1 MISLMAEAHRGVC
14 LGSVVM
20 TIFDV
25 LVIGG
30 GHAGIEAAHAA
41 AKFGKT
47 ALMISNPSTLGR
59 MPCNPAVGGPG
70 KSQIVAEIHALGGLM
85 GRIADDTAIHTR
97 ILNASKGPAVHSLRV
112 QNERDQ
118 YAVRAQEYVL
128 GNSSLEI
135 LRAEA
140 ADLEQ
145 QGSLWEVLTTDGRRY
160 STRTVVIAAGTF
172 MRGLT
177 WYGRH
182 SRPEGRQGEPPSR
195 FLSSALERAGH
206 QLKRFK
212 TGTPPRVRSDSVS
225 FADLLEI
232 PADVPP
238 YTFSGREG
246 PNARKSPTWQTHTT
260 PATHRLIL
268 ENLGESPMY
277 SGDIEGLGPRYC
289 PSIEDKIVRFSHH
302 DRHLLFVEPDGVE
315 TSEVYLQG
323 FSSSLPPHLQDQMV
337 RTLPGFEQAVIQRYA
352 YAVEYDVVDALEL
365 TLNLESKKM
374 QGVFTAG
381 QLNGTSGYEE
391 AAAQGLVAGV
401 AAARKAQGLAQ
412 EWLERSSSYIGV
424 MLDDLTLK
432 GTDEPYRMMTSRVEH
447 RLLVRQDN
455 ADERLSPIARAWG
468 LIDQAQLEQVQ
479 KKYSRV
485 VMAER
490 QLAQQRFQGTTG
502 LGWLKRPEMKLKD
515 VLALGI
521 SLETELNRAELE
533 ALEIRVKYEG
543 YIRRSQDQLEQE
555 LKYGSRSLEGVDFK
569 AMGSLSIEAREKL
582 TRAAPQTV
590 AQASRVPGVRM
601 GDITAL
607 LVHLKK
613 GISPEG

>member
-1 MISLMAEAHRGVC
+1 
-14 LGSVVM
+14 M
-20 TIFDV
+20 TTFDV

-41 AKFGKT
+41 AKFGST

-70 KSQIVAEIHALGGLM
+70 KSQMVAEIHALGGLM

-128 GNSSLEI
+128 GNSSIEI

-140 ADLEQ
+140 ADLEKVGQ
-145 QGSLWEVLTTDGRRY
+145 LWEVLTTDGRRY
-160 STRTVVIAAGTF
+160 LARAVVIAAGTF

-182 SRPEGRQGEPPSR
+182 SRAEGRQGEPPAR
-195 FLSSALERAGH
+195 FLSAALERAGH

-212 TGTPPRVRSDSVS
+212 TGTPPRVRSDSVR

-232 PADVPP
+232 PADVPAH
-238 YTFSGREG
+238 TFSGREG
-246 PNARKSPTWQTHTT
+246 LNAQKSPTWQTQTT
-260 PATHRLIL
+260 PETHRLVL
-268 ENLGESPMY
+268 ENIHESPMY

-323 FSSSLPPHLQDQMV
+323 FSSSLPPHLQDLLV

-365 TLNLESKKM
+365 TLNLESRLM
-374 QGVFTAG
+374 PGVFTAG
-381 QLNGTSGYEE
+381 QINGTSGYEE
-391 AAAQGLVAGV
+391 AATQGLVAGT
-401 AAARKAQGLAQ
+401 AAARQAVGLEQ
-412 EWLERSSSYIGV
+412 KYLERSSSYIGV

-455 ADERLSPIARAWG
+455 ADERLSQFAFETGLIAEADLERTQDKYQRIARAEKE
-468 LIDQAQLEQVQ
+468 LS
-479 KKYSRV
+479 K
-485 VMAER
+485 
-490 QLAQQRFQGTTG
+490 QRFQGTTG
-502 LGWLKRPEMKLKD
+502 QSWLKRPEMKLED
-515 VLALGI
+515 VFALGI
-521 SLETELNRAELE
+521 LLETPLDRTELE
-533 ALEIRVKYEG
+533 SLEIRVKYAG
-543 YIRRSQDQLEQE
+543 YIKRSEEQLEGE
-555 LKYGSRSLEGVDFK
+555 RKYGDRSLEGVDFHNIVS
-569 AMGSLSIEAREKL
+569 MSNEAREKL
-582 TRAAPQTV
+582 SKASPLTV
-590 AQASRVPGVRM
+590 SQATRVPGVRM
-601 GDITAL
+601 GDISTL
-607 LVHLKK
+607 LVYLRKS
-613 GISPEG
+613 GETRA

>member
-1 MISLMAEAHRGVC
+1 
-14 LGSVVM
+14 M
-20 TIFDV
+20 TTFDV

-41 AKFGKT
+41 AKFGST

-70 KSQIVAEIHALGGLM
+70 KSQMVAEVHALGGLM
-85 GRIADDTAIHTR
+85 GCIADDTAIHTR

-128 GNSSLEI
+128 GNSSIEI

-140 ADLEQ
+140 ADLEKVGQ
-145 QGSLWEVLTTDGRRY
+145 LWEVLTTDGRRY
-160 STRTVVIAAGTF
+160 LARAVVIAAGTF

-182 SRPEGRQGEPPSR
+182 SRAEGRQGEPPAR
-195 FLSSALERAGH
+195 FLSAALERAGH
-206 QLKRFK
+206 RLKRFK
-212 TGTPPRVRSDSVS
+212 TGTPPRVRSDSVR
-225 FADLLEI
+225 FTDLLEI
-232 PADVPP
+232 PADVPAN
-238 YTFSGREG
+238 TFSGREG
-246 PNARKSPTWQTHTT
+246 LNARKSPTWQTQTT
-260 PATHRLIL
+260 PETHRLVL
-268 ENLGESPMY
+268 ENIHESPMY

-323 FSSSLPPHLQDQMV
+323 FSSSLPPHLQDLLV
-337 RTLPGFEQAVIQRYA
+337 RTLPGFEQAVVQRYA

-365 TLNLESKKM
+365 TLNLESRLM
-374 QGVFTAG
+374 PGVFTAG
-381 QLNGTSGYEE
+381 QINGTSGYEE
-391 AAAQGLVAGV
+391 AAAQGLVAGT
-401 AAARKAQGLAQ
+401 AAARRAVGLEQ
-412 EWLERSSSYIGV
+412 KYLERSSSYIGV

-455 ADERLSPIARAWG
+455 ADERLSQFAFETGLTGEADLERTQDKYQRIARA
-468 LIDQAQLEQVQ
+468 E
-479 KKYSRV
+479 S
-485 VMAER
+485 E
-490 QLAQQRFQGTTG
+490 LAQQRFQGITG
-502 LGWLKRPEMKLKD
+502 EGWLKRPEMKLED

-521 SLETELNRAELE
+521 SLKTPLDRVELE
-533 ALEIRVKYEG
+533 SLEIRVKYAG
-543 YIRRSQDQLEQE
+543 YIRRSEEQLEGE
-555 LKYGSRSLEGVDFK
+555 RKYGNYSLEGVDFHSIT
-569 AMGSLSIEAREKL
+569 AMSNEAREKL
-582 TRAAPQTV
+582 SKASPLTVSQAA
-590 AQASRVPGVRM
+590 RVPGVRM
-601 GDITAL
+601 GDVSTL
-607 LVHLKK
+607 LVHLRK
-613 GISPEG
+613 SSAARA